1 MSAQKH
7 VNRINVGG
15 KEAFIGE
22 FSERDLDRQITRL
35 ARQKVSKLE
44 REDEGKK
51 GSGKFGGFMRG
62 YS

>member
-15 KEAFIGE
+15 KEAFVGE
-22 FSERDLDRQITRL
+22 LSKRDLDRQITRL

-44 REDEGKK
+44 GDQAGA
-51 GSGKFGGFMRG
+51 
-62 YS
+62 